1 MMNVIKSFVL
11 FQGHEIEQKWDSNN
25 LTAVIKDSGEIVLI
39 VLRYVIYIFNKLEN
53 SVCSVFG
60 YEYNKRALCLRLF
73 FNYLDKEIK
82 MPTIYGT
89 PNADVLIADDV
100 NTTIIGFNGDDYLIG
115 GSGNDYL
122 MGREGNDTLIGGAGA
137 DMFRFWYAESANYA
151 TETSNQLS
159 QHDTIADFNLYSGDY
174 IILPFANNS
183 SSLAR
188 HNFTVSQDGNNTNI
202 FFTGD
207 YIRSG
212 ETYHTENTI
221 TLTGIQADD
230 LTLSHFD
237 FA

>member
-1 MMNVIKSFVL
+1 
-11 FQGHEIEQKWDSNN
+11 
-25 LTAVIKDSGEIVLI
+25 
-39 VLRYVIYIFNKLEN
+39 
-53 SVCSVFG
+53 
-60 YEYNKRALCLRLF
+60 
-73 FNYLDKEIK
+73 

-137 DMFRFWYAESANYA
+137 DIFKFKYAESANYD

-159 QHDTIADFNLYSGDY
+159 QHDTIADFELYSGDY
-174 IILPFANNS
+174 IMLPFANNATS
-183 SSLAR
+183 FDK
-188 HNFTVSQDGNNTNI
+188 HNVTVSQDGNNTNI

-207 YIRSG
+207 YIRSD
-212 ETYHTENTI
+212 ERYHTENTI
-221 TLTGIQADD
+221 TLIGIQADD
-230 LTLSHFD
+230 LTLNHFH